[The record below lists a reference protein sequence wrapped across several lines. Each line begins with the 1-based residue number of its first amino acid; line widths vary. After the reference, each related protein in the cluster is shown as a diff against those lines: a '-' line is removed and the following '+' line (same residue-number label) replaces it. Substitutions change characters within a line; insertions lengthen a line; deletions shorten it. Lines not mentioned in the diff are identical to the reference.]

1 LRAGDLAQAGGLE
14 FDAAQYKSG
23 DGPCPDAFRHQHHR
37 PLPAGGGRTPD
48 EAFQLL
54 VQVSRANR
62 KLRDVAAQIVDRA
75 VQRPP
80 G

>member
-1 LRAGDLAQAGGLE
+1 LRAGDLAQAGGPE
-14 FDAAQYKSG
+14 IDAAQYKSG
-23 DGPCPDAFRHQHHR
+23 DGPCLDAFRHRHHP

-48 EAFQLL
+48 ETFQLL

-80 G
+80 D